1 MLSARSRS
9 YTILGSITWKDLCY
23 NVLRAGTRAL
33 GGGGPAA
40 EASKREEDM
49 ERIIVTGSQVH
60 SETRFH
66 FEVSIDVRSP
76 RNNRPATEDDPSTVL
91 NVPRKIGSL
100 RGETEND
107 R

>member
-1 MLSARSRS
+1 
-9 YTILGSITWKDLCY
+9 
-23 NVLRAGTRAL
+23 
-33 GGGGPAA
+33 
-40 EASKREEDM
+40 M
-49 ERIIVTGSQVH
+49 ERIIVTGSHVH

>member
-1 MLSARSRS
+1 
-9 YTILGSITWKDLCY
+9 
-23 NVLRAGTRAL
+23 
-33 GGGGPAA
+33 
-40 EASKREEDM
+40 M

-66 FEVSIDVRSP
+66 FEVSIDDQSP
-76 RNNRPATEDDPSTVL
+76 RNNRPATEGDPSTVP
-91 NVPRKIGSL
+91 NVPRKVGFA

>member
-1 MLSARSRS
+1 MLQCLPDG
-9 YTILGSITWKDLCY
+9 IP
-23 NVLRAGTRAL
+23 AL
-33 GGGGPAA
+33 DDGGRPA
-40 EASKREEDM
+40 EASKREENM

-66 FEVSIDVRSP
+66 FEVSIDVQSP

-91 NVPRKIGSL
+91 NVPRKIGAP
-100 RGETEND
+100 RGGTEND